1 MATTYTTPGVYVEEV
16 ASSSATLS
24 AGATAVA
31 AFVGFTAKAPP
42 TDDPVND
49 PKGLKPRMVTSWTQ
63 YESLYG
69 GFAPGIMLPHSVYGY
84 FNNGGSIAYIVR
96 IPHTTPAEKSGTLE
110 LLAADRTLGP
120 AVEFTTVEP
129 NAPISVD
136 IKAEPKSDDP
146 KAPPSFT
153 VTVVEPGEPDEVHE
167 GVTLL
172 PGKSDLN
179 TVFKDHPRVKVD
191 TKIDTDKLAK
201 DLASLQTGTFP
212 IKPAEPTTSLP
223 QATQFAGDGAKREG
237 IEGLVIADD
246 VTMVMV
252 PDLITAATER
262 DDKGNPVLD
271 DAGKLKI
278 DDTMWK
284 TVQLALINHC
294 EGQKNRMAILDPPP
308 GKSVQ
313 QIREWRKE
321 GMYDSQFAA
330 LYYPWIS
337 VNNPAAAEKDKDKT
351 IMIPPS
357 GHMAGIWARN
367 DNERGVWKAPANEVV
382 RGALKLELPI
392 TDAEQGTI
400 NMDGV
405 NCIRGFGT
413 RGIRVWGAR
422 TLSSNTD
429 WQYINVRRLFNMVET
444 AIMDGTQFAVFEPN
458 DKALW
463 EGLKRT
469 VSSFL
474 RGLWRDGALFGATAE
489 QAFYVKCDEETN
501 PPESIDQ
508 GKVIVEVG
516 IAPVKPAE
524 FVIFR
529 IAQIKETSA

>member
-16 ASSSATLS
+16 PSSSATLT

-31 AFVGFTAKAPP
+31 AFVGFTAKSPP
-42 TDDPVND
+42 IDDPIND

-84 FNNGGSIAYIVR
+84 FNNGGSVAYIVR
-96 IPHTTPAEKSGTLE
+96 VPHNVPATEAGTLA
-110 LLAADRTLGP
+110 LSAGDRTLGP
-120 AVEFTTVEP
+120 AVEFTTVKP
-129 NAPISVD
+129 NAPISVNVTP
-136 IKAEPKSDDP
+136 EPKGDDP

-153 VTVVEPGEPDEVHE
+153 VTVIEPGVKDEPFE
-167 GVTLL
+167 GITLM
-172 PGKSDLN
+172 PGKRSID
-179 TVFKDHPRVKVD
+179 TVFKDHPRVRVA
-191 TKIDTDKLAK
+191 TKIDTTKLAN
-201 DLASLQTGTFP
+201 DLASLQAGTFA
-212 IKPAEPTTSLP
+212 IEPAAPTTVMP
-223 QATQFAGDGAKREG
+223 DGTAFAGNSAKREG

-252 PDLITAATER
+252 PDLITAAR
-262 DDKGNPVLD
+262 KKKADGSDDGYDEV
-271 DAGKLKI
+271 
-278 DDTMWK
+278 MWK
-284 TVQLALINHC
+284 TVQLGLINHC
-294 EGQKNRMAILDPPP
+294 EGQKNRMAILDAPP
-308 GKSVQ
+308 GKNAQ
-313 QIREWRKE
+313 QIKEWRKDS
-321 GMYDSQFAA
+321 MYDSQFAA

-337 VNNPAAAEKDKDKT
+337 VNNPAAPPEATNGDKT

-357 GHMAGIWARN
+357 GHIAGIWARN
-367 DNERGVWKAPANEVV
+367 DNTRGVWKAPANEVV
-382 RGALKLELPI
+382 RGALSLELDI
-392 TDAEQGTI
+392 THAEQGTV

-405 NCIRGFGT
+405 NCIRAFGT

-458 DKALW
+458 DQKLW

-469 VSSFL
+469 VSAFL

-489 QAFYVKCDEETN
+489 QAFYVKCDNETN

-508 GKVIVEVG
+508 GRVVVEVG